1 LHGVGFILLLLRL
14 RRRGEHDKFVV
25 SVEKS
30 LAQELEKNK
39 ILPTELYDCHSCIS
53 CIKIDNDELNDKIVR
68 LSECHASSSTLE
80 YVSICNKC
88 KDIGVDVCIANVDII
103 ADLNDK
109 MAILNAQVKNS

>member
-1 LHGVGFILLLLRL
+1 VAQVEAVGLNDEEMALVIRRFNTALRG
-14 RRRGEHDKFVV
+14 RKEYNN
-25 SVEKS
+25 
-30 LAQELEKNK
+30 KNK
-39 ILPTELYDCHSCIS
+39 SRGSTYASSVVRL
-53 CIKIDNDELNDKIVR
+53 VR